1 MRKTKEMAKFDGV
14 FQLDE
19 RGFEGGEKL
28 RNGTHTWRLP
38 RRCVNLEG
46 ENYQLQNLQL
56 VFVFSVAEY

>member
-28 RNGTHTWRLP
+28 RNGTAHTWRLK
-38 RRCVNLEG
+38 RRCVNFGGRKLPTPH
-46 ENYQLQNLQL
+46 
-56 VFVFSVAEY
+56 FTISFSF